1 MSLVTTTVI
10 NYKQVVNCLWYDNS
24 VGDGDS
30 DSDSIVIRT
39 LCGMAVGC
47 CNFFFK
53 CCISLHGSS
62 PNIQIIFSLLCIT
75 ITVYSLSTSTAYEGC
90 FCTIESVIISNT
102 VVILLHKLCSF
113 TLLVNYKYVSV

>member
-47 CNFFFK
+47 CHFFK
-53 CCISLHGSS
+53 M
-62 PNIQIIFSLLCIT
+62 
-75 ITVYSLSTSTAYEGC
+75 
-90 FCTIESVIISNT
+90 
-102 VVILLHKLCSF
+102 VVIVVLCGGGRV
-113 TLLVNYKYVSV
+113 LVVIVMLCGGGRVLVVIVMLCGGGRVLVVIVMWWW